1 MGAKKSTIPAFLV
14 GGGELGERIR
24 MQDWSTTSFGPPE
37 QWPQSLQSTL
47 GICLNSPA
55 PILICWGADLVML
68 YNDAYRLI
76 LGEKHPQ
83 ALGSKAQAIWPELWD
98 TLEPRLNAVR
108 TWGQANGSDNQRLI
122 INRDGVLQAAYFSF
136 SHSPIYDESGDVGG
150 IFCLATETTDT
161 QLAERQKGELVWAGQ
176 EHERNLATLVEQ
188 AAVGVAIIGPE
199 PDFILE
205 MANPFY
211 CDLVGR
217 IPECLIGQ
225 PLLEAMPELG
235 EQGILEIVRQVLTSG
250 IPSVNREL
258 PVVLLRN
265 GQRETIYVDKIYQPR
280 RSVDQVT
287 GEETITGVVV
297 ILTDVTTA
305 VRARQQIETNERVLD
320 AMFRQTPLGVGIWY
334 GPDYII
340 ERANPVLCQLWN
352 HTPDELLGKPLFVA
366 SPESKGQGF
375 EAMLDTVLQTG
386 VAVTGTDQPAL
397 LYRDGQLKTVYFD
410 FIYEPLRSP
419 EGEVDRIMVVATE
432 VTKSREER
440 QIMAENANRLQT
452 LLERAPIAIAIVGAG
467 PAFRFELAN
476 LLFCAITSRT
486 VDQLVG
492 KPLLNAIPELVGQG
506 FETFLEYVYRTG
518 QAYEGK
524 EVPTQL
530 RQNGQFST
538 SYFDFVYEPLIN
550 AKGNLDRILVVCTD
564 VTERVIARQQTEQ
577 LLIQER
583 QLNELKSTFIT
594 LASHEFRTPMGL
606 ILSSASLI
614 GRYNGPD
621 DREKRERHVQHIKL
635 AVQSLTG
642 LLTDFLSLSQLE
654 QSSPRA
660 KPTSINI
667 ITFCQEVIDHMRTM
681 IKPNQRI
688 IYSHLSGEPMLAL
701 DGQLLKQILINL
713 LSNASK
719 YSSDNKQIELTTSVS
734 DDKLQLT
741 VKDEGIGIPDAD
753 KDNLFINFFRARNVN
768 HVDGIGLGLYAVKRC
783 VDLLG
788 GQVTFS
794 QLDAGTVFTVQI
806 PFFSPLP

>member
-1 MGAKKSTIPAFLV
+1 MGAKKSTTPAFLA

-24 MQDWSTTSFGPPE
+24 TQDWSNTNLGSPE

-47 GICLNSPA
+47 GICLNMPS
-55 PILICWGADLVML
+55 PILICWGDDLIML

-83 ALGSKAQAIWPELWD
+83 ALGSKAQAVWPELWA
-98 TLEPRLNAVR
+98 TLGPTLNAIC
-108 TWGQANGSDNQRLI
+108 TGGQTKGSTNQRLM
-122 INRDGVLQAAYFSF
+122 INRDGVLQTAYFSF
-136 SHSPIYDESGDVGG
+136 SHSPIYNETGG
-150 IFCLATETTDT
+150 IGGVFCLVTETTDT
-161 QLAERQKGELVWAGQ
+161 KLAERQKGELIWAGR
-176 EHERNLATLVEQ
+176 EHERNLATLFEQ
-188 AAVGVAIIGPE
+188 ASVGIAIIGPA
-199 PDFILE
+199 PNFILE

-217 IPECLIGQ
+217 LSDCLIGK
-225 PLLEAMPELG
+225 PLLDAMPELG
-235 EQGILEIVRQVLTSG
+235 EQGIQEVVMQVLKSG
-250 IPSVNREL
+250 VPYVNREM
-258 PVVLLRN
+258 PVVLIRS
-265 GQRETIYVDKIYQPR
+265 GQQETIYVDKIYQPR
-280 RSVDQVT
+280 RTTDQST
-287 GEETITGVVV
+287 GIETITGVVV
-297 ILTDVTTA
+297 ILTDITTM

-375 EAMLDTVLQTG
+375 EAMLNTVRQTG

-397 LYRDGQLKTVYFD
+397 LYRNGQLKTVYFD
-410 FIYEPLRSP
+410 FVYEPLRSP
-419 EGEVDRIMVVATE
+419 GGDVDRIMVVATE
-432 VTKSREER
+432 VTKAREER
-440 QIMAENANRLQT
+440 QLMAENATRLQT
-452 LLERAPIAIAIVGAG
+452 LFERAPVAIAILGEG
-467 PAFRFELAN
+467 PDFRFELAN

-486 VDQLVG
+486 GDQLIG
-492 KPLLNAIPELVGQG
+492 KPLLEAVPELAGQG
-506 FETFLEYVYRTG
+506 FETLLEGVCRTK
-518 QAYEGK
+518 QTYEGR

-530 RQNGQFST
+530 LRNSQLST

-564 VTERVIARQQTEQ
+564 VTERVIARQKTEQ
-577 LLIQER
+577 LLIRER
-583 QLNELKSTFIT
+583 QLNELKSNFIT

-621 DREKRERHVQHIKL
+621 DGEKRERHVQHIKL

-642 LLTDFLSLSQLE
+642 LLTNFLSLSQLE
-654 QSSPRA
+654 QSSQRTNPH
-660 KPTSINI
+660 PMNI
-667 ITFCQEVIDHMRTM
+667 ITFCQEVVDHMRSM
-681 IKPNQRI
+681 IKPDQRI
-688 IYSHLSGEPMLAL
+688 IYSHQSGAPTMSL
-701 DGQLLKQILINL
+701 DGQLLKQVLINL

-719 YSSDNKQIELTTSVS
+719 YSSDNKQIELTTSVK
-734 DDKLQLT
+734 DNQLSLA

-753 KDNLFINFFRARNVN
+753 KDKLFINFFRARNVN

-788 GQVTFS
+788 GRITFS
-794 QLDAGTVFTVQI
+794 KLDVGTVFTVQL
-806 PFFSPLP
+806 PLSPPLP